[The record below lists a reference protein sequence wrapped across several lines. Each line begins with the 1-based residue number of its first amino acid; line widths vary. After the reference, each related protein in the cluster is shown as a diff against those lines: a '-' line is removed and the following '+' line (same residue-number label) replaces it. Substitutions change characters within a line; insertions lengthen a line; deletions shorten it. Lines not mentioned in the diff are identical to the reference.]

1 VVLDLGDPLA
11 ADIFEGGRINEG
23 EGDDEDVGARVGEG
37 TQTIVVLL
45 TGRIPE
51 TETHG
56 LSVAHGIGGVV
67 IKPRLVRELTL
78 QKSKH
83 PVHCGHVFRG
93 ELICCVTDQQTSLTD
108 CTISDNNTL
117 YSLHD

>member
-1 VVLDLGDPLA
+1 
-11 ADIFEGGRINEG
+11 
-23 EGDDEDVGARVGEG
+23 
-37 TQTIVVLL
+37 
-45 TGRIPE
+45 
-51 TETHG
+51 
-56 LSVAHGIGGVV
+56 
-67 IKPRLVRELTL
+67 VRELTL